1 MKKSRIC
8 KQVWTKQYYLAV
20 KHSNIM
26 KYEQSRN
33 PVSFSTCIVPDP
45 LDQLTALP
53 MQYTRSHWFPA
64 FGLDLPLMF
73 KVHKIW

>member
-8 KQVWTKQYYLAV
+8 KQVWTKPYYLAV

-26 KYEQSRN
+26 KNEQRS
-33 PVSFSTCIVPDP
+33 PCSILADIGS
-45 LDQLTALP
+45 QLATQDIQ
-53 MQYTRSHWFPA
+53 MVDN

-73 KVHKIW
+73 KVYKI